1 MKILVLGGFLGSG
14 KTTFLLKLARYLT
27 DHSAHE
33 GPTKLA
39 IIENEIGAVG
49 IDSNILGNAGLQTR
63 DLFAGCAC
71 CSLREELVTTVREIR
86 EQLDPETILIESTG
100 VGIPENIR
108 NLLRENMAD
117 PVYILVLVDGS
128 RWFRILPV
136 AGQLARAQ
144 LVGSD
149 LVLINKADLLTPQ
162 QLAEAMEQMA
172 RELPGGRFL
181 PCSCV
186 CDDLETTVLPEILKL
201 LQD

>member
-100 VGIPENIR
+100 VGIPENI
-108 NLLRENMAD
+108 D
-117 PVYILVLVDGS
+117 PVHLVLSSGWS
-128 RWFRILPV
+128 AL
-136 AGQLARAQ
+136 
-144 LVGSD
+144 
-149 LVLINKADLLTPQ
+149 
-162 QLAEAMEQMA
+162 
-172 RELPGGRFL
+172 
-181 PCSCV
+181 
-186 CDDLETTVLPEILKL
+186 
-201 LQD
+201 